1 MSDKK
6 IFKNKNRS
14 KNRGKGNNKN
24 NRNKKFNH
32 FVPTQEQRVDKEL
45 LQDISVLL
53 DVKPDIDNATLKR
66 LYHITDIQ
74 ADYIR
79 KHKQKW
85 DIWEILEG
93 KDV

>member
-1 MSDKK
+1 MKDKHMSA
-6 IFKNKNRS
+6 KNKKKNNWSNRS
-14 KNRGKGNNKN
+14 KNRS
-24 NRNKKFNH
+24 NKKFSP

-85 DIWEILEG
+85 DIWEILEE
-93 KDV
+93 KELK

>member
-1 MSDKK
+1 MKDKK
-6 IFKNKNRS
+6 IFNKRKNKNR
-14 KNRGKGNNKN
+14 N
-24 NRNKKFNH
+24 NRNNRFI
-32 FVPTQEQRVDKEL
+32 PSQIDRVDKEL

-93 KDV
+93 KEVK